1 MESYITRDLVKLKT
15 NQNQAT
21 TQGQAS
27 KERRRRRR
35 RDKSR
40 VKKIILIPTVNSSS
54 EVKR

>member
-15 NQNQAT
+15 NQNQAA

-27 KERRRRRR
+27 KERR

>member
-15 NQNQAT
+15 NQNQAA

-27 KERRRRRR
+27 KERRKRR

-40 VKKIILIPTVNSSS
+40 VKKIVLIPTVNSSS

>member
-15 NQNQAT
+15 NQNQAA

-27 KERRRRRR
+27 KERRRRR
-35 RDKSR
+35 DKRR

>member
-15 NQNQAT
+15 NQNQAA

-27 KERRRRRR
+27 KERRRRR
-35 RDKSR
+35 DKSR
-40 VKKIILIPTVNSSS
+40 IKKIILIPTVNSSS